1 MERQQRHSEKPSI
14 EQKLDD
20 ITDLISGKDGVLD
33 SLEDIKKEIEEVR
46 KEHQVGLLN
55 AGGLRKDG
63 TDQFM
68 CELKEL
74 RKELG
79 AEKSTTDSKSWPG
92 LLKYAIDK
100 NLTLLVIIILLLILL
115 AAMVGVTIKYGNI
128 SVQPQS
134 SPSSSTKNPPD

>member
-1 MERQQRHSEKPSI
+1 MERQQRHPEPSI

-33 SLEDIKKEIEEVR
+33 SLEDIKKELEEVR

-55 AGGLRKDG
+55 TGIRKDG
-63 TDQFM
+63 ADFI

-92 LLKYAIDK
+92 LLRYAIDK
-100 NLTLLVIIILLLILL
+100 NLTLLVIVVLLLILL
-115 AAMVGVTIKYGNI
+115 AAMVGITVKYGNI

-134 SPSSSTKNPPD
+134 SPNSSIKNPPD